1 MARLF
6 WGRVLTVLAMLGSAT
21 VLPAA
26 PSKAEFTLFSG
37 VDPKD
42 QLSYSLDFGNR
53 STTDR
58 YRLKVPGTRFPLGVT
73 QLMIVDMDDYH
84 AKYDL
89 KAIEINVGGKSISV
103 AKIEMIDVK
112 TDSGDKKALQITLD
126 SRLQTKQEIE
136 IVLNNV
142 QNPDYG
148 RIFRLDCK
156 FKSTAE
162 YPLSK
167 YAGTWIV
174 SVN

>member
-26 PSKAEFTLFSG
+26 PSKADFTLFSG

-58 YRLKVPGTRFPLGVT
+58 YRLRLPGSKLPLGAT
-73 QLMIVDMDDYH
+73 QINIVYSEHYQGSFDD
-84 AKYDL
+84 
-89 KAIEINVGGKSISV
+89 KAIEVNVGSKSIPV
-103 AKIEMIDVK
+103 VK
-112 TDSGDKKALQITLD
+112 TNLDKEKRIIEITLD
-126 SRLQTKQEIE
+126 RRVQTKQDIE

-142 QNPDYG
+142 KNPDIG
-148 RIFRLDCK
+148 GIFYFDCQV
-156 FKSTAE
+156 KSSVE
-162 YPLSK
+162 FPLAR
-167 YAGTWIV
+167 YAGTWIL
-174 SVN
+174 SIN